1 MCRTP
6 RAPPAGTDG
15 GNDTKGLFSDM
26 KRRKSIPLW
35 AAIILD
41 IVAGALLI
49 GGWFVARIVEDSLR
63 REEPIVVAEA
73 HPASTPVPTPPPAEP
88 EETEAP
94 EETEPPVDD
103 RSEWQIRFE
112 EHFSDEIVST
122 DNFYSGPNLGV
133 VVTHHEY
140 ESEKGPVAYH
150 LAEVWTGNIDCFRSG
165 LAATPPRFH
174 MSASLTKMAEDQNA
188 VVAVNGDFCGYSY
201 VGVTVRNGVV
211 WSKMRGS
218 VDLCVLYRDGTMET
232 MVPKDF
238 DLNEAIERDV
248 WQVWTFGPA
257 LLNEDGP
264 PRDIPYSSIPEIHI
278 TGRNPR
284 TAIGY
289 FEPGHYCFL
298 VADGRQQG
306 YSVGMTL
313 EEMSQILSDLGCKA
327 GFNLDGGGSSM
338 MVFQN
343 ELISQVYSKVPRNL
357 SDCVLVTDFDPLA
370 QETGE
375 AEEAEELPA
384 EEAEALEES
393 EVAEP

>member
-1 MCRTP
+1 M
-6 RAPPAGTDG
+6 
-15 GNDTKGLFSDM
+15 
-26 KRRKSIPLW
+26 
-35 AAIILD
+35 
-41 IVAGALLI
+41 
-49 GGWFVARIVEDSLR
+49 
-63 REEPIVVAEA
+63 
-73 HPASTPVPTPPPAEP
+73 
-88 EETEAP
+88 
-94 EETEPPVDD
+94 
-103 RSEWQIRFE
+103 
-112 EHFSDEIVST
+112 
-122 DNFYSGPNLGV
+122 
-133 VVTHHEY
+133 
-140 ESEKGPVAYH
+140 
-150 LAEVWTGNIDCFRSG
+150 
-165 LAATPPRFH
+165 
-174 MSASLTKMAEDQNA
+174 
-188 VVAVNGDFCGYSY
+188 
-201 VGVTVRNGVV
+201 RNGVV
-211 WSKMRGS
+211 WSKVRGM
-218 VDLCVLYRDGTMET
+218 VDLCVLYRDGVMET
-232 MVPKDF
+232 MTAREF
-238 DLNEAIERDV
+238 DLDAAIERDV

-257 LLNEDGP
+257 LLNEDGT

-384 EEAEALEES
+384 EEAEAPEES